1 MDAQNAAVIWE
12 GDAQNGKDLGMPKTL
27 SAAEREL
34 HARDVGN
41 HMNVDDR
48 GCLVIYKTIPE
59 ISVGNFR

>member
-1 MDAQNAAVIWE
+1 MR
-12 GDAQNGKDLGMPKTL
+12 KTL

-59 ISVGNFR
+59 ISVGNFRSVRTVRVAY